1 MESVVSWGSVT
12 SVITFVYVTH
22 FLSTFKYYWVLFHFG
37 HISIICSWY
46 TENFK
51 HKWLARNVGK
61 DTYPQYLIYSQACP
75 SFPLK
80 FSYKSFKIKLI
91 LQDGETRVLSQIP
104 FQFNS
109 VAQLRPTLC
118 DPLDWSTP
126 GFPVHH

>member
-12 SVITFVYVTH
+12 SVITFAYVTH

-37 HISIICSWY
+37 YISIICFWY

-61 DTYPQYLIYSQACP
+61 DAYPQYLIYSQACP

-80 FSYKSFKIKLI
+80 FSYKSCKIKLI
-91 LQDGETRVLSQIP
+91 LQDGETRVLSQIS
-104 FQFNS
+104 FQFSS
-109 VAQLRPTLC
+109 VAQLCPTLC